1 MEVFMRNRYLPI
13 LTVSALAL
21 LAAGCGTYQS
31 PPPNPPPGYTAIPP
45 QAPDERTIYIAPNAP
60 PPPLAETIPPAP
72 GPTVY
77 WQPGHWGWTGS
88 KWTWLA
94 GHYENRPSQQMGMW
108 VPGQWQQ
115 SSNGYVWVDGHW
127 Q

>member
-1 MEVFMRNRYLPI
+1 MRNRYLPI

-21 LAAGCGTYQS
+21 LAAGCGTYQA

-60 PPPLAETIPPAP
+60 PPPLAEAVPPAP
-72 GPTVY
+72 GPMVY

-94 GHYENRPSQQMGMW
+94 GHYENRPNQTGMW

-115 SSNGYVWVDGHW
+115 SSNGYLWVDGHW